1 MFAVQNSIL
10 DIRYSI
16 FFLQTLGTLVP
27 RVSGE
32 RGYRIRIMPL
42 HVKSIAVSIAV
53 ICFFGLSIIGWIS
66 GLSPFICCKRALA
79 GAVIAYIAGTLV
91 VRAVN
96 AILISAMITNQMNR
110 QKEKNS
116 GAKD

>member
-1 MFAVQNSIL
+1 
-10 DIRYSI
+10 
-16 FFLQTLGTLVP
+16 
-27 RVSGE
+27 
-32 RGYRIRIMPL
+32 MPL

-53 ICFFGLSIIGWIS
+53 ICFFGLSIIGWIT

-79 GAVIAYIAGTLV
+79 GAVIAYIAGTLAV
-91 VRAVN
+91 KAVN
-96 AILISAMITNQMNR
+96 AILISAMITNQMNQ